1 MRFIHLI
8 FELLIETRKG
18 NTMANTEK
26 GIIAGKRIY
35 FLDNL
40 RTFMIFL
47 VVLLHAG
54 GVYESSGTWAS
65 FWIVDDPS
73 TNNLAGILFLIL
85 DIFVMPTIFLIS
97 GYFAPL
103 SMENKE
109 GCAFIKSKFKRL
121 MIPWVIAVLTLIPL
135 YKIIFL
141 YSRNL
146 PQESWTTY
154 FHWSNG
160 IWSQNWL
167 WFLPVLFLFNILY
180 LLFSKVNIRIPRI
193 SLKGAVFCTFLTG
206 FVYSVCMDI
215 FGLRG
220 WTKIGLLDFQNERFL
235 IYFMAFLFGALCFR
249 RKVFEAKRESK
260 ILYHIVN
267 SIAWIPVTA
276 YIFFLLY
283 PWFKPGNYIVSE
295 IVHKLILWLSFHL
308 SLLCLVYVM
317 VETCRRYQDKQGKLR
332 NELNRN
338 SFYVYIIHVIVMGG
352 IALIMLN
359 TTIPSLVKLLL
370 LTVTTFGVSN
380 LIISLY
386 RKIIT
391 SKILNN
397 RMEES
402 IMKTVTTAMLIVTLL
417 AVVGCR
423 KQENPAPKID
433 LLTAAVTGNLEAV
446 QQHIEAG
453 SDLDIKE
460 PTRGST
466 PLITATVFGKTEVAM
481 ALIEA
486 GADLNCQ
493 NNEGSTPL
501 ITAAVFC
508 HTEIVKALL
517 DKGADKTLRNKA
529 GRNALESVSRPFDD
543 VKGIYDGLG
552 AALAPFGLKLD
563 YERIKMTR
571 PKIAEVLR

>member
-18 NTMANTEK
+18 NTMADTEK
-26 GIIAGKRIY
+26 GIIAGKRIC

-40 RTFMIFL
+40 RTFLIFL
-47 VVLLHAG
+47 VVLIHAG
-54 GVYESSGTWAS
+54 GVYESSGAWAS
-65 FWIVDDPS
+65 FWIVDDAS
-73 TNNLAGILFLIL
+73 TNNLAGILFLII

-103 SMENKE
+103 SMVNKE
-109 GCAFIKSKFKRL
+109 GGAFLKSKFKRL
-121 MIPWVIAVLTLIPL
+121 MIPWVVAVLTLIPL

-180 LLFSKVNIRIPRI
+180 LLFSKVNIRFPRI
-193 SLKGAVFCTFLTG
+193 SLKGAVFGAFLTG
-206 FVYSVCMDI
+206 FVYSVSMDV

-220 WTKIGLLDFQNERFL
+220 WTKIWLLDFQNERLL
-235 IYFMAFLFGALCFR
+235 IYFMAFLLGALCFKL
-249 RKVFEAKRESK
+249 KVFDAKPESK
-260 ILYHIVN
+260 LLYHILN

-283 PWFKPGNYIVSE
+283 PWFKSGSFIVSE

-317 VETCRRYQDKQGKLR
+317 IETFRRYQDKQGKLR
-332 NELNRN
+332 SELNRN
-338 SFYVYIIHVIVMGG
+338 SYYVYIIHVIVTGG

-359 TTIPSLVKLLL
+359 TTIPSLVKFLL
-370 LTVTTFGVSN
+370 LTVSTFGVSN
-380 LIISLY
+380 MIIYFYRQCIKSTILI
-386 RKIIT
+386 
-391 SKILNN
+391 N

-402 IMKTVTTAMLIVTLL
+402 TMKTVTKAMLIVTLL
-417 AVVGCR
+417 AVAGCS
-423 KQENPAPKID
+423 KQENPAPKIG
-433 LLTAAVTGNLEAV
+433 LFTAAVTGNLEAV
-446 QQHIEAG
+446 HQHIKAG

-466 PLITATVFGKTEVAM
+466 PLITATVFGKTKVAM
-481 ALIEA
+481 ALIEG
-486 GADLNCQ
+486 GADVNCQ

-508 HTEIVKALL
+508 RTEIVKALL
-517 DKGADKTLRNKA
+517 DKGANKTLRNKA

-543 VKGIYDGLG
+543 VIGIYNGLG
-552 AALAPFGLKLD
+552 TALAPLGLKLD

-571 PKIAEVLR
+571 PKIAEILR